1 MNSIKLK
8 IMILLVLLVSLIG
21 ITIFSIFGLSLST
34 ISVEDIKKSRTL
46 NNSLTCDIKI
56 NGTDALYDK
65 NTNTYYH
72 HVDIKYNNHIYV
84 LKLDLSKSKYKY
96 RLINKKTNIIKV
108 DFNKYYDVIIY
119 DDNNYYITKIQLTP
133 LPLVSMETKSL
144 IDDEVKGTFLY
155 INSNLTDNIFESN
168 IKVHVRGATSR
179 ELEKKSYK
187 VNFYKKGY
195 SKEKNINLGNFYSG
209 DSLVLDS
216 LYKDKSK
223 VRNIL
228 SIDLWNKISNDFS
241 NVSRYSEFVL
251 VFINQEY
258 RGLYVLTEPINR
270 TKLNLI
276 KNTKNNTSIIIKSR
290 SWDTLDSYKS
300 GSYDIYKYYYELK
313 YPKDDDISD
322 KEYDKIL
329 SKLSKYYSSNKSYDI
344 VKDTF
349 NIENYIDMIIFN
361 SFINNA
367 DNRLIKN
374 NYFYKK
380 SINDSSI
387 FIEPWDME
395 YTFGLS
401 YDINSP
407 TFSSRNDDCKKIN
420 FDIDIN
426 KDSKIKNL
434 VIERYKELRKSVLT
448 IEYIDSLLDKYKNI
462 LVYAY
467 ESDAKLYYDYDVIE
481 EIEFIRSWVKNRI
494 SAYDLILGV

>member
-1 MNSIKLK
+1 
-8 IMILLVLLVSLIG
+8 
-21 ITIFSIFGLSLST
+21 
-34 ISVEDIKKSRTL
+34 
-46 NNSLTCDIKI
+46 
-56 NGTDALYDK
+56 
-65 NTNTYYH
+65 
-72 HVDIKYNNHIYV
+72 
-84 LKLDLSKSKYKY
+84 
-96 RLINKKTNIIKV
+96 
-108 DFNKYYDVIIY
+108 
-119 DDNNYYITKIQLTP
+119 
-133 LPLVSMETKSL
+133 METKSL